1 MSELLFEIEDGETLN
16 SKYEKIIKLINLK
29 GFKNASYNFSISN
42 SSKKGGEIGWVK
54 ETLLSDKLNKILV
67 RMKQGQITKPIKYP
81 NGYLLIKINDKKDLK
96 EKINIENELKEL
108 IQYESG
114 RQLNQYSLL
123 FYKKLKQNTI
133 INEY

>member
-1 MSELLFEIEDGETLN
+1 MLL
-16 SKYEKIIKLINLK
+16 IILVFLIAQ
-29 GFKNASYNFSISN
+29 KN
-42 SSKKGGEIGWVK
+42 GGEIGWVK

-67 RMKQGQITKPIKYP
+67 RMKRGQITKPIKYP

-114 RQLNQYSLL
+114 SNL
-123 FYKKLKQNTI
+123 
-133 INEY
+133 INIHCFSIRN